1 MGWGMAARSQY
12 LHAARRPEVY
22 SNDGDKNL
30 VPGQPLFSGLDSP
43 SPPHECSRGPARR
56 GPFSCRSRRVAS
68 RKIQPHLSPSSL
80 PPFKTPSNESRLT
93 QRD

>member
-68 RKIQPHLSPSSL
+68 RKIQPHLSPSPL